1 MPNGAKIDGNG
12 VLADGSRVNGPV
24 ELRQAILSRPEA
36 FATVVTERMM
46 VYALGRGLEPSD
58 MAVVRKIVRK
68 AAQDGY
74 RLSSIVNGIVESAPF
89 QMRTRLE
96 PAQESNTASRG
107 TTAGAANE
115 RPQE

>member
-12 VLADGSRVNGPV
+12 VLADGTKVNGPI

-36 FATVVTERMM
+36 FVTVVTERMM

-58 MAVVRKIVRK
+58 MPVVRSIVRK
-68 AAQDGY
+68 AAQNGY
-74 RLSSIVNGIVESAPF
+74 RLSAIVNGIVESAPF

-96 PAQESNTASRG
+96 PAQQGNAVARATE
-107 TTAGAANE
+107 
-115 RPQE
+115 